1 MPQTQV
7 PPGPSGRLTA
17 PLRFLDYCRDPL
29 GYLTRMAAK
38 YGDVVDFAAGPM
50 PFYMFSHPD
59 AIEEILRR
67 KHRLFKK
74 DAYMEALRPLLGNG
88 LLCSE
93 GEEWRRAGRWPSRRF
108 KPGRSSNTP
117 RQWSTTPSG

>member
-1 MPQTQV
+1 
-7 PPGPSGRLTA
+7 
-17 PLRFLDYCRDPL
+17 
-29 GYLTRMAAK
+29 MAAK

-74 DAYMEALRPLLGNG
+74 DAYMEGCALLGNG

-93 GEEWRRAGRWPSRRF
+93 GEEWRRARAMAQRRF
-108 KPGRSSNTP
+108 KLARSSSTP
-117 RQWSTTPSG
+117 RRWSITPSE